1 MFQKI
6 LIANRGE
13 IAVRIIRT
21 CKRMGIQTVAVF
33 SDADSRALHVREADH
48 AVYIGPSRAQDSY
61 LNKES
66 IIEVAL
72 EQACQAIHPGY
83 GFLSEN
89 AEFADRVTTAG
100 LVFIGPPA
108 SVISLLG
115 DKIASKRLAAKAGLS
130 VVPGHPLPLTDIEEA
145 RSAARKI
152 GYPILLKPAAG
163 GGGKGMH
170 VVETEADLAQAFKTS
185 KNETLK
191 AFGDDK
197 IFLERYIPRPLHV
210 EVQILA
216 DHHGKVIH
224 LGERECSIQRR
235 HQKVIEEAPSPAVDP
250 DLRLKMGQT
259 ACALAREAGYRNA
272 GTVEFILAP
281 GGDFYFLEV
290 NTRLQ
295 VEHPVTEMVLGL
307 DLVELQILIAG
318 GQPLPVCQEDVRVQG
333 WAIEARICAEDPAR
347 SFLPSTG
354 IITRYAPP
362 RGKDIRLD
370 SGIQAGSLISV
381 FYDSLLAKL
390 VTAGETREAAR
401 QTMVQALNRYH
412 IEGVFTN
419 KDFVNTVLNHP
430 AFVDAHLS
438 TWFIKEHLDD
448 GESEAP
454 SSDEQLHFMVMAAT
468 LVYHNRQ
475 NLVRDSLKPMAAKVG
490 KAHEQKRVHEYVV
503 KGQGNMFR
511 LLLTKDKAPNHW
523 AIHVNDHG
531 YQVITPDFEFYR
543 RRLKLQI
550 DGQDQYFHL
559 QYKENF
565 IGTAFCGIS
574 RTFEIYSP
582 AEWELVRYMPTEKKM
597 QKENS
602 LFSPMPGLVLDVKV
616 GKGAWVYRGQ
626 DLVIIE
632 SMKMESGVSSPCDGE
647 VREIHI
653 GVGQTVETGDLMI
666 TFDTG

>member
-1 MFQKI
+1 MFKKI
-6 LIANRGE
+6 LISNRGE

-21 CKRMGIQTVAVF
+21 CKKMGIQSVAIY
-33 SDADSRALHVREADH
+33 SDADARALHVREADH
-48 AVYIGPSRAQDSY
+48 AVYIGPSPAQDSY
-61 LNKES
+61 LNKEK
-66 IIEVAL
+66 IIEVAM
-72 EQACQAIHPGY
+72 EQGCQAIHPGY

-130 VVPGHPLPLTDIEEA
+130 VVPGHPLPLTDIEDA
-145 RSAARKI
+145 RGVAQKI

-163 GGGKGMH
+163 GGGKGMR

-197 IFLERYIPRPLHV
+197 IFLERYIPRPRHV

-216 DHHGKVIH
+216 DHHGDVIH

-235 HQKVIEEAPSPAVDP
+235 YQKVIEEAPSPAVDP
-250 DLRLKMGQT
+250 DLRLQMGQT
-259 ACALAREAGYRNA
+259 ACALAQEAQYKNA

-281 GGDFYFLEV
+281 GGEFYFLEV

-295 VEHPVTEMVLGL
+295 VEHPVTEMVTGL
-307 DLVELQILIAG
+307 DLVELQILISAG
-318 GQPLPVCQEDVRVQG
+318 RPLPVRQADVRIQG
-333 WAIEARICAEDPAR
+333 WAMEARICAEDPAR

-362 RGKDIRLD
+362 RGKEIRLD
-370 SGIQAGSLISV
+370 SGIEAGSLISV

-401 QTMVQALNRYH
+401 RAMVQALNRYH

-419 KDFVNTVLNHP
+419 KEFVNAVLNHP

-438 TWFIKEHLDD
+438 TWFIQEYLDD
-448 GESEAP
+448 GQSETP
-454 SSDEQLHFMVMAAT
+454 PVDEQLHFMVMAAT

-475 NLVRDSLKPMAAKVG
+475 NLVRASLKPMAAQVG
-490 KAHEQKRVHEYVV
+490 KAHEEKRVHDYVV

-511 LLLTKDKAPNHW
+511 VLLSKADAPNHW
-523 AIHVNDHG
+523 ANHVNDTP

-543 RRLKLQI
+543 RRLKLNI

-574 RTFEIYSP
+574 RTFEIYTP
-582 AEWELVRYMPTEKKM
+582 TEWDLVQYMPTEKKT

-602 LFSPMPGLVLDVKV
+602 LFSPMPGLILDIKV
-616 GKGAWVYRGQ
+616 GKGDRVYRGQ

-653 GVGQTVETGDLMI
+653 DVGQSVETGDLMI
-666 TFDTG
+666 AFAA